1 MMYEN
6 PFHKTDISKFSFLVT
21 GGAGFIGSNIVE
33 YLSKYG
39 AGKIKVLDNL
49 STGFMD
55 NLKPYLNNTNFEFV
69 EGDICDEET
78 CVKACKNIDY
88 VFHQAALGSVPRSIK
103 NPIATNKSNIDGF
116 VNMLFSAKESGVK
129 RVVFA
134 SSSSVY
140 GDSPILPKKEDQI
153 GRPLSP
159 YAVTKLVNELYCD
172 VFSRTYGMEIIGLRY
187 FNIFG
192 PRQNPSGAYAAAIPL
207 FIDALMKGESPFIN
221 GDGSQSRDFTFVE
234 NAVEANVKAML
245 ADKKEALNQI
255 FNIAVA
261 EQTTINELFFILKEG
276 SGSDVMPK
284 YREERQG
291 DVKHS
296 LADIT
301 KARDLIDYDP
311 KVKIKEGLNITLNWF
326 KEYFY

>member
-1 MMYEN
+1 MYEN